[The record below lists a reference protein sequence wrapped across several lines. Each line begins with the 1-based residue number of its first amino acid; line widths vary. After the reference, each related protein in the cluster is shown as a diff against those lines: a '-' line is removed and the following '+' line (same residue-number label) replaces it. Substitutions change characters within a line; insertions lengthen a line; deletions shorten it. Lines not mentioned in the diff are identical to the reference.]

1 MYNIYNEFEVYMLN
15 IQPVSEE
22 VLKKYHPRA
31 DYSPPPI
38 KKRRLSPSLK
48 RKGKTNEQK
57 DRFARL
63 SEIELEECKKKHG
76 CKNTDKSQLWAFCVF
91 EAWIENQCG
100 SEPDDDQIRY
110 KKSDLYAEDAKRVCS
125 MLCKFIVEARQRN
138 GSPYSPK
145 TLLQLAI
152 NLQSYAL
159 KVKAGSCRFMDIK
172 NPEFMPFH
180 NALNNTS
187 KKLLSEGIGAS
198 KKQARIVTHC
208 GREV

>member
-1 MYNIYNEFEVYMLN
+1 MIN

-22 VLKKYHPRA
+22 VLKN
-31 DYSPPPI
+31 I
-38 KKRRLSPSLK
+38 TLSLLK

-63 SEIELEECKKKHG
+63 SEIELEECKKKPG

-110 KKSDLYAEDAKRVCS
+110 KESDLYAEDAKRVCS
-125 MLCKFIVEARQRN
+125 MLCKFIVEARQWN

-145 TLLQLAI
+145 TLCFRTVV
-152 NLQSYAL
+152 YYY
-159 KVKAGSCRFMDIK
+159 C
-172 NPEFMPFH
+172 
-180 NALNNTS
+180 
-187 KKLLSEGIGAS
+187 
-198 KKQARIVTHC
+198 
-208 GREV
+208 